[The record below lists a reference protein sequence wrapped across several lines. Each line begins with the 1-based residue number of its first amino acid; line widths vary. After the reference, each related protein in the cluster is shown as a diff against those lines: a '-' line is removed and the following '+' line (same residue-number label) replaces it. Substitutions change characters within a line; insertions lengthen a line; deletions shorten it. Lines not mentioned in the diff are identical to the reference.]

1 MSLFWSPTIQ
11 SDKGL
16 YKVLIKRGEF
26 TDKKRKND
34 DGSTRVVP
42 FKIYYPSG
50 EDLSECPVILWSHG
64 LGGSRDGASFL
75 ARYIASYGYVLVHM
89 THHGTDSSL
98 WEGKG
103 ADGAHPWDVIKD
115 AVITRTTTINRYKDV
130 SFVIDSL
137 HGWMKD
143 NPEIGAIMDMNK
155 LGLSGH
161 SFGAITTQVAAG
173 QLTPDE
179 DGQLMGLRE
188 PRIKAAIAYSP
199 VPGTSHL
206 SNDMADATRS
216 NIYKSISI
224 PLLHMTGTD
233 DDSPMNGVT
242 YKDRKT
248 VYENTVNAPKAL
260 LVKHNGD
267 HMVYNGTRGALAANP
282 LRDRHE
288 CIVRMISLAWWDAW
302 LWDRDDAKSW
312 LLESDRV
319 EGYLRADA
327 DFKVEF

>member
-1 MSLFWSPTIQ
+1 MSIFWSNQIDSESGP
-11 SDKGL
+11 

-26 TDKKRKND
+26 IDPSRRND

-42 FKIYYPSG
+42 YKLYYPSG
-50 EDLSECPVILWSHG
+50 DGVTSCPVILWSHG

-75 ARYIASYGYVLVHM
+75 ARYVASFGYVIVHM
-89 THHGTDSSL
+89 THFGTDSSL
-98 WEGKG
+98 WEGQQG
-103 ADGAHPWDVIKD
+103 HPWDVIKGIK
-115 AVITRTTTINRYKDV
+115 ITRTTTLNRYKDV
-130 SFVIDSL
+130 SFVIDQL
-137 HGWMKD
+137 YGWIKE
-143 NPEIGAIMDMNK
+143 NPDVGAIMDMTR
-155 LGLSGH
+155 LGLCGH

-188 PRIKAAIAYSP
+188 PRVKAAIAYSP

-206 SNDMADATRS
+206 SKDTEEATRS

-224 PLLHMTGTD
+224 PMLHMTGTD
-233 DDSPMNGVT
+233 DSSPLNGIG
-242 YKDRKT
+242 YESRLL

-260 LVKHNGD
+260 LVKHGGD

-302 LWDRDDAKSW
+302 LCGSEAAKSW

-319 EGYLRADA
+319 QGYLRADA
-327 DFKVEF
+327 DLKVQF